1 MFVNSEIKIFSFF
14 QKVEREVK
22 RATKKLL
29 SPPLSTSFLNPEKI
43 SGFRKKS

>member
-1 MFVNSEIKIFSFF
+1 
-14 QKVEREVK
+14 VEREVK

-43 SGFRKKS
+43 SGLRKKLLTQVYNNL